1 MPYEALEVRAAGL
14 NHFSAVLTA
23 KYKESGQDAY
33 PDIRAKAPQFF
44 GHMPSMNAVHK
55 YFKETGQWPETAE
68 DFAAMETEAWPE
80 RRVFQVILEKFG
92 LMPITSDS
100 HFGEYIQWAYDVTD
114 HKGILDF
121 YRFYKEYLAHVQPK
135 IELHLRERIIP
146 IIEGILTDSGYVEEA
161 VNIPNQRPDRQP
173 ARLDRGGSAGDRG

>member
-1 MPYEALEVRAAGL
+1 MAR
-14 NHFSAVLTA
+14 
-23 KYKESGQDAY
+23 K
-33 PDIRAKAPQFF
+33 
-44 GHMPSMNAVHK
+44 
-55 YFKETGQWPETAE
+55 AE
-68 DFAAMETEAWPE
+68 DFAAIETEAWPE

-121 YRFYKEYLAHVQPK
+121 YRFYKEYLANVQPK
-135 IELHLRERIIP
+135 IELRLDERIIP

-161 VNIPNQRPDRQP
+161 VNIPNNGPDRQP
-173 ARLDRGGSAGDRG
+173 AGLDRGRSAGDGRQGRRARHARWASCRTASPGC